1 MNSVLSASRTTKRN
15 FTVIGYERDL
25 CDFVGSFVGKGV
37 SFPPQTNS
45 TVFAIRVF
53 PVFEAPIT
61 QFNPHVRLMADS
73 TPSFLIAEI

>member
-25 CDFVGSFVGKGV
+25 CDFVGSFVGKGGLF
-37 SFPPQTNS
+37 SS
-45 TVFAIRVF
+45 TDEFYGFCNPGF